1 MPRLRLLSLAFAALL
16 APVALAQSPVAGD
29 PARGKDYFERRCIKC
44 HVKEGMGPPYV
55 GIVGR
60 KAGTVPG
67 FDYSDAL
74 KASGLSWTEEN
85 LDKWLENPDVLVP
98 GNLMGLK
105 IRNPQLRAD
114 LVAYLK
120 TRV

>member
-1 MPRLRLLSLAFAALL
+1 
-16 APVALAQSPVAGD
+16 
-29 PARGKDYFERRCIKC
+29 
-44 HVKEGMGPPYV
+44 MGPPYV

-85 LDKWLENPDVLVP
+85 LDKWLENPDGLVP

>member
-1 MPRLRLLSLAFAALL
+1 MLDRWLT
-16 APVALAQSPVAGD
+16 D
-29 PARGKDYFERRCIKC
+29 PDQ
-44 HVKEGMGPPYV
+44 
-55 GIVGR
+55 
-60 KAGTVPG
+60 
-67 FDYSDAL
+67 
-74 KASGLSWTEEN
+74 
-85 LDKWLENPDVLVP
+85 LVP